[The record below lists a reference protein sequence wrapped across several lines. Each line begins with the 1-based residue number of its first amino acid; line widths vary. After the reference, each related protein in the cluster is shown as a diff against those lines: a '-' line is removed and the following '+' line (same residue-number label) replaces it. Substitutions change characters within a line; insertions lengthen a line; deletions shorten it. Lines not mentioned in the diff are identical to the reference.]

1 MMKEKVK
8 KKKILFRLRSLE
20 MGGVVKVL
28 IDILQHLPQ
37 EKLDISVMVNLFQGE
52 LRNEIPK
59 DIKII
64 KICNGKEDFSRNA
77 LIHKI
82 QLGLRALKLKLL
94 DHFPFLLKT
103 YYKEKYDIEIAF
115 GKSELKMVL
124 KSPQKESKKI
134 AWVHWEFSHEPE
146 LNRTK
151 FNLNQLQ
158 QFDHVVFCSDNVR
171 KQVKDLYQI
180 DLKST
185 SVIHNVIHPEEIHQ
199 KSQEEIKDQPVF
211 QEKLFT
217 FSSVGRVKN
226 GKGYPLLLDIHKK
239 LLDEGLKH
247 RILIVGDGDKLVEL
261 KEKAK
266 ELGVNETFILLGNKN
281 NPFPY
286 IVDSDCFIL
295 PTQSEAYPLSVKE
308 ALVLGLP
315 VLASDVGGVS
325 EIVSDEI
332 DGLLMTYDESDIF
345 AKMKNILTDASLFQS
360 LKSGADQAK
369 LKFETETIY
378 QKIEELLTNS
388 NDE

>member
-1 MMKEKVK
+1 MMRKTKV
-8 KKKILFRLRSLE
+8 LFRLRSLE

-28 IDILQHLPQ
+28 IDILKNLPK
-37 EKLDISVMVNLFQGE
+37 EHLDITLMVNLHQGE
-52 LRNEIPK
+52 LRNEIPS

-64 KICNGKEDFSRNA
+64 KIAKGKEDFNKNPLIYKFQLA
-77 LIHKI
+77 L
-82 QLGLRALKLKLL
+82 RFLKLNLL
-94 DHFPFLLKT
+94 NKFPALMKF
-103 YYKEKYDIEIAF
+103 YYKESYDVEIAF
-115 GKSELKMVL
+115 GRSELEMVL
-124 KSPQKESKKI
+124 NSPQKSSKKI

-146 LNRTK
+146 LNRSE
-151 FNLNQLQ
+151 FLVNQLKE
-158 QFDHVVFCSDNVR
+158 FEHVIFCSNNVR
-171 KQVKDLYQI
+171 KQVKDLFQI

-226 GKGYPLLLDIHKK
+226 GKGYPLLLNIHKK

-261 KEKAK
+261 REKAK

-286 IVDSDCFIL
+286 IIDSDCFIL

-332 DGLLMTYDESDIF
+332 DGLLMNYDKSDIF
-345 AKMKNILTDASLFQS
+345 AKMKNILTDESLFQS

-369 LKFETETIY
+369 LKFETEVIY
-378 QKIEELLTNS
+378 REIEKLLT
-388 NDE
+388 

>member
-1 MMKEKVK
+1 MPTKS
-8 KKKILFRLRSLE
+8 KILFRLRSLE
-20 MGGVVKVL
+20 MGGVQKVL

-37 EKLDISVMVNLFQGE
+37 EKLDISVMVNLYQGE

-59 DIKII
+59 DIKVI
-64 KICNGKEDFSRNA
+64 KICQGKEDFSRNV

-115 GKSELKMVL
+115 GKSELEMVL

-134 AWVHWEFSHEPE
+134 AWVHWEFSHEPG
-146 LNRTK
+146 LNRTE

-171 KQVKDLYQI
+171 KQVKDLFQI
-180 DLKST
+180 NLKST
-185 SVIHNVIHPEEIHQ
+185 AVIHNVIHPEEIHQ
-199 KSQEEIKDQPVF
+199 KSQEEIKDQLVF

-217 FSSVGRVKN
+217 FSSVGRMKN
-226 GKGYPLLLDIHKK
+226 GKGYPLLLNIHKK
-239 LLDEGLKH
+239 LIDEGLKH

-261 KEKAK
+261 REKAK

-295 PTQSEAYPLSVKE
+295 PTQSEAYPLSIKE

-332 DGLLMTYDESDIF
+332 DGLLMTYDENDIF
-345 AKMKNILTDASLFQS
+345 AKMKNILTDESLFQS

-369 LKFETETIY
+369 LKFETEVIY
-378 QKIEELLTNS
+378 REIEKLLT
-388 NDE
+388 

>member
-1 MMKEKVK
+1 MMRKTKV
-8 KKKILFRLRSLE
+8 LFRLRSLE

-28 IDILQHLPQ
+28 IDILKNLPK
-37 EKLDISVMVNLFQGE
+37 EHLDITLMVNLHQGE
-52 LRNEIPK
+52 LRNEIPS

-64 KICNGKEDFSRNA
+64 KIAKGKEDFNKNPLIYKFQLA
-77 LIHKI
+77 L
-82 QLGLRALKLKLL
+82 RFLKLNLL
-94 DHFPFLLKT
+94 NKFPALMKF
-103 YYKEKYDIEIAF
+103 YYKESYDVEIAF
-115 GKSELKMVL
+115 GRSELEMVL
-124 KSPQKESKKI
+124 NSPQKSSKKI

-146 LNRTK
+146 LNRSE
-151 FNLNQLQ
+151 FLVNQLKE
-158 QFDHVVFCSDNVR
+158 FEHVIFCSNNVR
-171 KQVKDLYQI
+171 KQVKDLFQI

-199 KSQEEIKDQPVF
+199 KSQEKIEDQPVF

-226 GKGYPLLLDIHKK
+226 GKGYPLLLNIHKK

-261 KEKAK
+261 REKAK

-286 IVDSDCFIL
+286 IIDSDCFIL
-295 PTQSEAYPLSVKE
+295 PTQSEAYPLSIKE

-332 DGLLMTYDESDIF
+332 DGLLMTYDKSDIF
-345 AKMKNILTDASLFQS
+345 AKMKNILTDESLFQS
-360 LKSGADQAK
+360 LKSGANQAK
-369 LKFETETIY
+369 LKFETEVIY
-378 QKIEELLTNS
+378 REIEKLLT
-388 NDE
+388 

>member
-1 MMKEKVK
+1 MMRKTKV
-8 KKKILFRLRSLE
+8 LFRLRSLE

-28 IDILQHLPQ
+28 IDILKNLPK
-37 EKLDISVMVNLFQGE
+37 EHLDITLMVNLHQGE
-52 LRNEIPK
+52 LRNEIPS

-64 KICNGKEDFSRNA
+64 KIAKGKEDFNKNPLIYKFQLA
-77 LIHKI
+77 L
-82 QLGLRALKLKLL
+82 RFLKLNLL
-94 DHFPFLLKT
+94 NKFPALMKF
-103 YYKEKYDIEIAF
+103 YYKESYDVEIAF
-115 GKSELKMVL
+115 GRSELEMVL
-124 KSPQKESKKI
+124 NSPQKSSKKI
-134 AWVHWEFSHEPE
+134 AWVHWEFSHAPE
-146 LNRTK
+146 LNRSE
-151 FNLNQLQ
+151 FLVNQLKE
-158 QFDHVVFCSDNVR
+158 FEHVIFCSNNVR
-171 KQVKDLYQI
+171 KQVKDLFQI

-199 KSQEEIKDQPVF
+199 KSQEKIEDQPVF

-226 GKGYPLLLDIHKK
+226 GKGYPLLLNIHKK

-261 KEKAK
+261 REKAK

-286 IVDSDCFIL
+286 IIDSDCFIL
-295 PTQSEAYPLSVKE
+295 PTQSEAYPLSIKE

-332 DGLLMTYDESDIF
+332 DGLLMTYDKSDIF
-345 AKMKNILTDASLFQS
+345 AKMKNILTDESLFQS
-360 LKSGADQAK
+360 LKSGANQAK
-369 LKFETETIY
+369 LKFETEVIY
-378 QKIEELLTNS
+378 REIEKLLT
-388 NDE
+388 

>member
-1 MMKEKVK
+1 MPTKS
-8 KKKILFRLRSLE
+8 KILFRLRSLE
-20 MGGVVKVL
+20 MGGVQKVL

-37 EKLDISVMVNLFQGE
+37 EKLDISVMVNLYQGE

-59 DIKII
+59 DIKVI
-64 KICNGKEDFSRNA
+64 KICQGKEDFSRNA

-115 GKSELKMVL
+115 GKSELEMVL

-134 AWVHWEFSHEPE
+134 AWVHWEFSHEPG
-146 LNRTK
+146 LNRTE

-171 KQVKDLYQI
+171 KQVKDLFQI
-180 DLKST
+180 NLKST
-185 SVIHNVIHPEEIHQ
+185 AVIHNVIHPEEIHQ
-199 KSQEEIKDQPVF
+199 KSQEEIKDQLVF

-217 FSSVGRVKN
+217 FSSVGRMKN
-226 GKGYPLLLDIHKK
+226 GKGYPLLLNIHKK
-239 LLDEGLKH
+239 LIDEGLKH

-261 KEKAK
+261 REKAK

-295 PTQSEAYPLSVKE
+295 PTQSEAYPLSIKE

-332 DGLLMTYDESDIF
+332 DGLLMTYDENDIF
-345 AKMKNILTDASLFQS
+345 AKMKNILTDESLFQS

-369 LKFETETIY
+369 LKFETEVIY
-378 QKIEELLTNS
+378 REIEKLLT
-388 NDE
+388 

>member
-1 MMKEKVK
+1 MPTKT
-8 KKKILFRLRSLE
+8 KILFRLRSLE

-115 GKSELKMVL
+115 GKSELEMVL
-124 KSPQKESKKI
+124 KSLQKESKKI

-146 LNRTK
+146 LNRTE

-185 SVIHNVIHPEEIHQ
+185 SVIHNVIHPEEIYQ
-199 KSQEEIKDQPVF
+199 KSQEEIKDQLAF

-226 GKGYPLLLDIHKK
+226 GKGYPLLLNIHKK
-239 LLDEGLKH
+239 LIDEGLKH
-247 RILIVGDGDKLVEL
+247 RILIVGDGDKVVEL
-261 KEKAK
+261 REKAK

-332 DGLLMTYDESDIF
+332 DGLLMTYNESDIF
-345 AKMKNILTDASLFQS
+345 AKMKNILTDESLFQS

-369 LKFETETIY
+369 LKFETDAIY
-378 QKIEELLTNS
+378 QNIEELLTNS

>member
-1 MMKEKVK
+1 MPTKT
-8 KKKILFRLRSLE
+8 KILFRLRSLE

-94 DHFPFLLKT
+94 DQFPFLLKT

-115 GKSELKMVL
+115 GKSELEMVL
-124 KSPQKESKKI
+124 KSLQKESKKI

-146 LNRTK
+146 LNRTE

-171 KQVKDLYQI
+171 KQVKDLFQI
-180 DLKST
+180 NLKST
-185 SVIHNVIHPEEIHQ
+185 AVIHNVIHPEEIHQ

-247 RILIVGDGDKLVEL
+247 RILIVGDGDKLNEL
-261 KEKAK
+261 REKAK

-325 EIVSDEI
+325 EIVSAEI
-332 DGLLMTYDESDIF
+332 DGLLMTYDENDIF
-345 AKMKNILTDASLFQS
+345 AKMKNILTDESLFQS

-369 LKFETETIY
+369 LKFETEVIY

>member
-1 MMKEKVK
+1 MPTKT
-8 KKKILFRLRSLE
+8 KILFRLRSLE

-146 LNRTK
+146 LNRTE

-171 KQVKDLYQI
+171 KQVKDLNQI

-185 SVIHNVIHPEEIHQ
+185 SVIHNVIHPEEIYQ

-226 GKGYPLLLDIHKK
+226 GKGYPLLLNIHKK
-239 LLDEGLKH
+239 LIDEGLKH

-261 KEKAK
+261 REKAK
-266 ELGVNETFILLGNKN
+266 ELGVNETFILMGNKN

>member
-1 MMKEKVK
+1 MGKKLK

-37 EKLDISVMVNLFQGE
+37 EKLDISVMVNLYQGE

-59 DIKII
+59 DIKVI
-64 KICNGKEDFSRNA
+64 KICQGKEDFSRNA

-94 DHFPFLLKT
+94 DQFPILLKP

-115 GKSELKMVL
+115 GKSELEMVL

-146 LNRTK
+146 LNRTE

-171 KQVKDLYQI
+171 KQVKDLFQI

-185 SVIHNVIHPEEIHQ
+185 SVIHNVIHPEEIQ
-199 KSQEEIKDQPVF
+199 SKSHEIVNDKPQFEDD
-211 QEKLFT
+211 LFT

-226 GKGYPLLLDIHKK
+226 GKGYPLLLEIHKK
-239 LLDEGLKH
+239 LMDEGLKH
-247 RILIVGDGDKLVEL
+247 RILIVGDGDKWIDL

-266 ELGVNETFILLGNKN
+266 ELGVSETFVLIGNKD

-286 IVDSDCFIL
+286 IVDSDFFIL
-295 PTQSEAYPLSVKE
+295 PTQSEAYPLSIKE
-308 ALVLGLP
+308 ALVLGIPLL
-315 VLASDVGGVS
+315 VSDVGGVN
-325 EIVSDEI
+325 EILSDQI

-345 AKMKNILTDASLFQS
+345 AKMKTVLTDDSLVNRLKKGAS
-360 LKSGADQAK
+360 QAYQ
-369 LKFETETIY
+369 KFETDAIY

-388 NDE
+388 NYE

>member
-103 YYKEKYDIEIAF
+103 YYKEKYDLEIAF

-146 LNRTK
+146 LNRTE

-199 KSQEEIKDQPVF
+199 KSQEEIKDQLAF

-247 RILIVGDGDKLVEL
+247 RILIVGDGDKVVEL
-261 KEKAK
+261 REKAK

-332 DGLLMTYDESDIF
+332 DGLLMTYDENDIF
-345 AKMKNILTDASLFQS
+345 AKMKNILTDESLFQS

-369 LKFETETIY
+369 LKFETTEIY
-378 QKIEELLTNS
+378 QTLENLLTQT
-388 NDE
+388 

>member
-1 MMKEKVK
+1 MGKKLK

-28 IDILQHLPQ
+28 IDILEHISEDQ
-37 EKLDISVMVNLFQGE
+37 LDITLMVNLYQGE

-59 DIKII
+59 GIKII
-64 KICNGKEDFSRNA
+64 KIANGKEDFSKIP

-103 YYKEKYDIEIAF
+103 YYKERYDIEIAF
-115 GKSELKMVL
+115 GRSELEMVL
-124 KSPQKESKKI
+124 NSPQKKSMKI
-134 AWVHWEFSHEPE
+134 AWVHWDLRNDPTDKQ
-146 LNRTK
+146 LDLLKK
-151 FNLNQLQ
+151 FDQI
-158 QFDHVVFCSDNVR
+158 VFCSENVR
-171 KQVKDLYQI
+171 QNIKDDHNI
-180 DLKST
+180 EFPNSE
-185 SVIHNVIHPEEIHQ
+185 VIHNVIHPEEIQ
-199 KSQEEIKDQPVF
+199 SKSQEIVNDKPQFEDD
-211 QEKLFT
+211 LFT

-226 GKGYPLLLDIHKK
+226 GKGYPLLLEIHKK
-239 LLDEGLKH
+239 LMDEGLKH
-247 RILIVGDGDKLVEL
+247 RILIVGDGDKWIDL

-286 IVDSDCFIL
+286 IIDSDCFIL
-295 PTQSEAYPLSVKE
+295 PTQSEAYPLSIKE

-345 AKMKNILTDASLFQS
+345 AKMKNILTDESLFQS

-388 NDE
+388 NYE